1 MQRRNKVEGSNEPMS
16 SSLKVFHSAK
26 AEIKLDCKLQRCVMV
41 CILFVLHNIE
51 RYLWKP
57 TKSSIFAIGCKHF
70 CYGLWQN
77 R

>member
-1 MQRRNKVEGSNEPMS
+1 MQCRNKVEGSNEPMS

-26 AEIKLDCKLQRCVMV
+26 AEIRLDCKFQWCVMV

-57 TKSSIFAIGCKHF
+57 TNSSVFALECKHF
-70 CYGLWQN
+70 GYGLWQSK
-77 R
+77 